1 MKSLVTSTLAILAIF
16 ALSAIHE
23 LACAST
29 GSSAP
34 SRVKQSAFVCDM
46 DALNPE
52 QRKRHFEV
60 LGPALRAKRT
70 GVRELAGGYEI
81 EFPSDSETYQQ
92 LAEWVDGERA
102 CCPFFD
108 IGIRVV
114 AEGGPL
120 KLRLTGRPGTKAFIQ
135 VDAAG
140 WIKL

>member
-1 MKSLVTSTLAILAIF
+1 MISTLAILAIF

-29 GSSAP
+29 GSAARP
-34 SRVKQSAFVCDM
+34 HTRQSAFFCDEA
-46 DALNPE
+46 ALNPE

-70 GVRELAGGYEI
+70 GVHELAGGYEI
-81 EFPSDSETYQQ
+81 EFPNDPETYRQ

-120 KLRLTGRPGTKAFIQ
+120 RLRLTGRPGTKAFIQ
-135 VDAAG
+135 VDAAR